1 MWTDDGSAWD
11 ILTAA
16 RHIRAFVA
24 NLSRSQ
30 FDSDVLV
37 QSAVL
42 HQIIVLGEAVKRLS
56 EEFRLAHPSIPWTQI
71 AGMRDRC
78 VHGYDNV
85 ELDRVWEVTQ
95 VHARQM
101 VDYLERIVPKPPDSP
116 ETALES

>member
-1 MWTDDGSAWD
+1 MWTDDGTALD

-16 RHIRAFVA
+16 RRIREFVA
-24 NLSRSQ
+24 GSTRAQ
-30 FDSDVLV
+30 FDANMLV

-56 EEFRLAHPSIPWTQI
+56 EEYRLAHPSVPWAQI

-85 ELDRVWEVTQ
+85 DLDRVWEVAE
-95 VHARQM
+95 VHARQL
-101 VDYLERIVPKPPDSP
+101 VDYLEKTVPKPPPD
-116 ETALES
+116 A